1 MPCPLVELRC
11 QVRSLMFLEWLLR
24 ISKFSTQ
31 LRHTPPW
38 PSLPWNLQACS
49 LVPYH
54 DKSLSILPSIR
65 ASTYIQIYACVRAH
79 IWCKERGWVYY
90 KRTYERISIY
100 DIAIHVIFLQDVC
113 LSTESNDFKRKANSL
128 PPRAYRAQPKC
139 PADGTFLEGQHALAI
154 QRRLYRFSE
163 LKPASYFMEF
173 IYWVHIEIF
182 IFNFKNTYITIHT

>member
-79 IWCKERGWVYY
+79 IWCKERVSIHCYLKTHIWTYIYLWSCHSRDLSARSMSFNRVKWLQKEGEQPTAPRLPRPTKMPSWWDFSW
-90 KRTYERISIY
+90 RT
-100 DIAIHVIFLQDVC
+100 AC
-113 LSTESNDFKRKANSL
+113 LSNSAPSL
-128 PPRAYRAQPKC
+128 
-139 PADGTFLEGQHALAI
+139 
-154 QRRLYRFSE
+154 
-163 LKPASYFMEF
+163 
-173 IYWVHIEIF
+173 
-182 IFNFKNTYITIHT
+182 